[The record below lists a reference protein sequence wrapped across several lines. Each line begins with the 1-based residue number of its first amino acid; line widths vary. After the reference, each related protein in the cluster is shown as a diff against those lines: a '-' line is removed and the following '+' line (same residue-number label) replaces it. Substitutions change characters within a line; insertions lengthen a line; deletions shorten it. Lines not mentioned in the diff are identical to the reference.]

1 MIKDRNVAADAA
13 INASKIAGLV
23 AAAKTYYVD
32 RNVGASGDGSTWA
45 TAFKTFKEAIT
56 KVNSD
61 YSTTALPSNGRNRMI
76 IVGEGWY
83 SETPS
88 TLTASDVHILGVA
101 PGTHDSIVIY
111 GSATAGGWD
120 ITSAGPAL
128 FMQGS
133 NNTIEN
139 IGLFTYDVLFPALQ
153 IGSAA
158 GDYGGAV
165 ANSTGNKVVNCNFVR
180 DVADGS
186 IGGIL
191 VAAAEGPEIVGCRF
205 STSNK
210 DYGIKIKSNG
220 VVNPVGVHIK
230 DCKFI
235 GTETGI
241 IKSAGSDVIVEH
253 CIFMDDTTDR
263 ADAVTLPIANE
274 GNQLIAIDNYWE
286 FSDANA
292 ITGGG
297 DHLNINNNTLA
308 KT

>member
-61 YSTTALPSNGRNRMI
+61 YSTAALPSNGRNRMI

-165 ANSTGNKVVNCNFVR
+165 ANSAGNKVVNCNFVR